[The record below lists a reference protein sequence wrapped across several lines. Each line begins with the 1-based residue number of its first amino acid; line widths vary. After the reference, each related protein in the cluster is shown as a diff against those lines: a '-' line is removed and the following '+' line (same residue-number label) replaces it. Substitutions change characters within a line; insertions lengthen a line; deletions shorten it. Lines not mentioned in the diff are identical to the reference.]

1 VFDTPVVHLN
11 DKFLLQHRVD
21 ELKLK
26 QVLEDYQKTGKE
38 PTPFV

>member
-21 ELKLK
+21 EQKLK
-26 QVLEDYQKTGKE
+26 QVLEDFQKTGKE
-38 PTPFV
+38 PKPFV